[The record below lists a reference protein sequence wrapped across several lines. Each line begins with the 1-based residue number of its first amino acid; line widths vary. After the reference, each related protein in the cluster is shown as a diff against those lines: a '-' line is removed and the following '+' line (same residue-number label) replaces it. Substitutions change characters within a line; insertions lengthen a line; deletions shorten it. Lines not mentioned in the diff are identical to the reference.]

1 MKPSLRRRLLLLL
14 CGTVLAAWLA
24 TAVFTYF
31 DARKEIGEMLDA
43 HLAQSA
49 GLIAAQLEHELED
62 DRESMLPR
70 QYKHERKIAFQVWD
84 RKGRLLLRS
93 ASAPETRLQSQ
104 PEGYGDAQIGGKRWR
119 TFSRWDEGR
128 HYLVQVGE
136 RYELREELA
145 ERVAGHLL
153 HPLYFALPALALL
166 IWLAVGA
173 GLAPLAGVAREVAR
187 RAPDNLAPLDA
198 GRAPREISPLI
209 GALNALFERLRA
221 SLEQERRFTADAA
234 HELRTPLAA
243 VKTQAQVAMG
253 ARDDAERDRALANV
267 VTGTDR
273 ASRLVEQLL
282 TLARLDPQTALP
294 SAQTVEL
301 RALAQQGV
309 AELAPAAAA
318 KGVEMSLAPGEA
330 APVAGDAL
338 LIAVMLRN
346 LLDNAVR
353 YTPPGGAV
361 EVSVKP
367 AAGGV
372 SLAVVDT
379 GPGIP
384 AAERDRV
391 FERFHRIL
399 GTGEAG
405 SGLGLSIVRRIA
417 DLHRAGV
424 CLGAGPG
431 GRGLRVEVAFPSPS
445 GYSPRDGA
453 CPSGRDAMRTGR
465 G

>member
-1 MKPSLRRRLLLLL
+1 MKPSLRRRLLFLLS
-14 CGTVLAAWLA
+14 GTVLAAWLA

-49 GLIAAQLEHELED
+49 GLIAAQLEHELDD
-62 DRESMLPR
+62 DRESTVPR

-93 ASAPETRLQSQ
+93 SSAPETRLQSRS
-104 PEGYGDAQIGGKRWR
+104 EGYGDAEIDGKRWR
-119 TFSRWDEGR
+119 IFSRWDESR

-136 RYELREELA
+136 RYELRNELA
-145 ERVAGHLL
+145 ESVASHLL

-173 GLAPLAGVAREVAR
+173 GLAPLAGIAREVAQ
-187 RAPDNLAPLDA
+187 RAPDNLAHLDA
-198 GRAPREISPLI
+198 GNAPREISPLI
-209 GALNALFERLRA
+209 AALNALFDRLRT

-243 VKTQAQVAMG
+243 VKTQAQVALG
-253 ARDDAERDRALANV
+253 ATGEAERGRALANV
-267 VTGTDR
+267 VSGTDR
-273 ASRLVEQLL
+273 AARLVEQLL
-282 TLARLDPQTALP
+282 VLARLDPQTALP
-294 SAQTVEL
+294 PGQRVDL
-301 RALAQQGV
+301 QALAQQGV
-309 AELAPAAAA
+309 AELAPAAAG
-318 KGVEMSLAPGEA
+318 KGVEAGLAPGEA
-330 APVAGDAL
+330 APVAGDAVL
-338 LIAVMLRN
+338 LAVLLRN

-353 YTPPGGAV
+353 YTPPGGEV

-372 SLAVVDT
+372 SLAVVDS

-384 AAERDRV
+384 EAERGKV
-391 FERFHRIL
+391 FDRFHRVL
-399 GTGEAG
+399 GTGEEG

-417 DLHRAGV
+417 DLHRATV
-424 CLGAGPG
+424 VLGEGPG
-431 GRGLRVEVAFPSPS
+431 GRGLRVEVTFP
-445 GYSPRDGA
+445 A
-453 CPSGRDAMRTGR
+453 A
-465 G
+465 